1 MHSVRQSKFLATLTL
16 WQPRKLVY
24 NGKTAKTRT
33 FAQDKSEWL
42 YIFVTSEE
50 TIELTLTV
58 TFKLDHA
65 LVRNQLNNRTT
76 TINTDSGDDEYQKN
90 KHLLKNASIQQKRKR
105 LEKLM
110 ANLDT
115 GETCKDFICKCLQRK

>member
-1 MHSVRQSKFLATLTL
+1 MHSDRKSKFLATLTL

-24 NGKTAKTRT
+24 NGKTANTRT

-65 LVRNQLNNRTT
+65 PVRNQLNNKTI
-76 TINTDSGDDEYQKN
+76 TINTDSGDDDYQKN
-90 KHLLKNASIQQKRKR
+90 NHLPKNASIQQKRKR

-115 GETCKDFICKCLQRK
+115 GETCKDLICKCLQRK